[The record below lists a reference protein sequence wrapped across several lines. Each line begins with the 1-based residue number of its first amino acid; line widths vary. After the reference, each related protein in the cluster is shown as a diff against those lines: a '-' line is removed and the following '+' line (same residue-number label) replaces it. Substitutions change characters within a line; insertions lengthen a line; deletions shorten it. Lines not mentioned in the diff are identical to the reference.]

1 MDLVVDTN
9 IIIAAL
15 LKRGATRNL
24 VFSSFL
30 GLYAPEHITCEIAKY
45 KGELMEKAGMD
56 GSSFDAALSL
66 LLSQI
71 NIIQK
76 SAFSNR
82 LAEAARICSVHPED
96 IPFAA
101 LSLHLNIPVW
111 THDKA
116 FSRHKEIKTISTEEL
131 LRILISE

>member
-1 MDLVVDTN
+1 MDLVIDTN

-15 LKRGATRNL
+15 LRRGTTRNL

-30 GLYAPEHITCEIAKY
+30 GLYAPEHITHEIAKY
-45 KGELMEKAGMD
+45 TQELMEKAGMD
-56 GSSFDAALSL
+56 SDSFDAALSIV
-66 LLSQI
+66 LSQI
-71 NIIQK
+71 SILPR
-76 SAFSNR
+76 SAFSHK
-82 LAEAARICSVHPED
+82 LGEAAKICLQHPED
-96 IPFAA
+96 TPFVA
-101 LSLHLNIPVW
+101 LAVHLNIPVW

>member
-9 IIIAAL
+9 IIIAAI

-24 VFSSFL
+24 IFSSFL
-30 GLYAPEHITCEIAKY
+30 NLHAPEHISYEIAKY
-45 KGELMEKAGMD
+45 HQELMEKAGMD
-56 GSSFDAALSL
+56 SDSFDAALSVV
-66 LLSQI
+66 LSQI
-71 NIIQK
+71 DVISK
-76 SAFSNR
+76 SAFSSK
-82 LAEAARICSVHPED
+82 LAEAAGICSQHPED
-96 IPFAA
+96 TPFVA
-101 LSLHLNIPVW
+101 LSLHLRIPVW